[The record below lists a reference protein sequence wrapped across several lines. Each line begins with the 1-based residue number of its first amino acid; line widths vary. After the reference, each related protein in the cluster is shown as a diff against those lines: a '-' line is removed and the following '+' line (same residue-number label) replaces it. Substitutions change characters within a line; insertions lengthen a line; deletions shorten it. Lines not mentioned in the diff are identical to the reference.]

1 MNRLKALKEFGQ
13 SIWLDYVQR
22 SLIASGELGRLVA
35 EDGLCGV
42 TSNPTIF
49 EKAITGSRDYDK
61 QLQAILAGNTRAEP
75 ATLYELLAVQDIQMA
90 ADVLRPVYDITAGA
104 DGFVSL
110 EASPHLAH
118 DTGGTLAEVRRL
130 WRAVGRPN
138 VMIKVP
144 ATPEGIP
151 AVETLI
157 AEGININI
165 TLMFSLRHYEAV
177 ARAYLSG
184 LGRCA
189 APERVASVAS
199 FFVSRVDTVV
209 DRAIE
214 EIGTRQALELRGKI
228 AIANAKLVY
237 RRFREIF
244 DGEAFSPMRRKGARV
259 QRPLW
264 GSTGTKNPAYSDV
277 LYVEGLIGPDTVNTL
292 PPATLD
298 AFRDHGQASRA
309 TVDEAWDKAESCLEQ
324 LKELGIDLTAVTER
338 LQSDGVAAFAASY
351 DQLLTA
357 LSEKRKT
364 IIARHLDQQSPGVR
378 EE

>member
-1 MNRLKALKEFGQ
+1 MSRLKALGKLGQ

-22 SLIASGELGRLVA
+22 SLITSGELGRLVE

-49 EKAITGSRDYDK
+49 EKAIAGSRDYDDE
-61 QLQAILAGNTRAEP
+61 LHAILTDNPRAEP
-75 ATLYELLAVQDIQMA
+75 RTLYELSAIRDIQMA
-90 ADVLRPVYDITAGA
+90 ADVLKSVYDDTGGA

-110 EASPHLAH
+110 EVSPHLAR
-118 DTGGTLAEVRRL
+118 DTDATLGEVRRL
-130 WRAVGRPN
+130 WRAVARPN

-144 ATPEGIP
+144 ATPQGVP
-151 AVETLI
+151 AVEALI

-177 ARAYLSG
+177 AQAYLRG
-184 LGRCA
+184 LARSA

-209 DRAIE
+209 DRELEA
-214 EIGTRQALELRGKI
+214 IGTPQALALRGQS
-228 AIANAKLVY
+228 AIANARLVY

-244 DGEAFSPMRRKGARV
+244 YGEAFSRLRRQGAHV

-264 GSTGTKNPAYSDV
+264 ASTGTKNPAYSDV

-309 TVDEAWDKAESCLEQ
+309 TVGESWDEAESRLAELQ
-324 LKELGIDLTAVTER
+324 ELGIDLVAVTEK
-338 LQSDGVAAFAASY
+338 LQTDGVAAFAASY
-351 DQLLTA
+351 EQLLAA
-357 LSEKRKT
+357 LAQKRGALL
-364 IIARHLDQQSPGVR
+364 ARSPGGR
-378 EE
+378 GLSPGGK

>member
-1 MNRLKALKEFGQ
+1 MSRLKALGKLGQ

-22 SLIASGELGRLVA
+22 SLITSGELGRLVE

-49 EKAITGSRDYDK
+49 EKAIAGSQDYDDE
-61 QLQAILAGNTRAEP
+61 LHAILTDNPRAEP
-75 ATLYELLAVQDIQMA
+75 RTLYELSAIRDIQMA
-90 ADVLRPVYDITAGA
+90 ADVLKSVYDNTGGA

-110 EASPHLAH
+110 EVSPHLAR
-118 DTGGTLAEVRRL
+118 DTDGTLGEVRRL
-130 WRAVGRPN
+130 WRAVARPN

-144 ATPEGIP
+144 GTPEGIP
-151 AVETLI
+151 AIEALI

-177 ARAYLSG
+177 AQAYLSG
-184 LGRCA
+184 LARSA

-209 DRAIE
+209 DRELEA
-214 EIGTRQALELRGKI
+214 IGTPQALALRGQS
-228 AIANAKLVY
+228 AIANARLVY

-244 DGEAFSPMRRKGARV
+244 YGEAFSRLRRQGARV

-264 GSTGTKNPAYSDV
+264 ASTGTKNPAYSDV
-277 LYVEGLIGPDTVNTL
+277 FYVEGLIGPATVNTL

-309 TVDEAWDKAESCLEQ
+309 TVGESWDEAESCLAELQ
-324 LKELGIDLTAVTER
+324 ELGIDLVAVTEK
-338 LQSDGVAAFAASY
+338 LQTDGVAAFAASY
-351 DQLLTA
+351 EQLLAA
-357 LSEKRKT
+357 LAQKRKT
-364 IIARHLDQQSPGVR
+364 IVAHRAEERNPGMA
-378 EE
+378 EK